1 MADLNA
7 DLLEFIKL
15 NRAIFVLV
23 CVVEQF
29 HPLVIVSLAQSER
42 FLELIKSNVSILV
55 FVEKVE
61 GSFELL
67 FFDGR
72 VGHRCSLEFA
82 PVNATAVVSINDGK
96 QLLEFLARLND
107 PTDLLKAVKELL
119 LVQSTILV

>member
-7 DLLEFIKL
+7 DLLEFTKL

-23 CVVEQF
+23 CVVEQL

-61 GSFELL
+61 GRFELL

-107 PTDLLKAVKELL
+107 ATDLLKAV
-119 LVQSTILV
+119 